1 MFDIGFLELVLIAI
15 IGLLVLGPERLPVAA
30 RAVGRWVGKAKR
42 MTSQFSQEINRQIEI
57 EELKKELQK
66 QGESL
71 NINEDAQ
78 MIHNTVKDALR
89 DAEEFEPLPRTEP
102 DRPFTAPE
110 ETAKESIAPN
120 TIAKDANSS
129 TSQP

>member
-1 MFDIGFLELVLIAI
+1 MFDVGFLELVLIAI

-30 RAVGRWVGKAKR
+30 RTIGRWVGKAKR
-42 MTSQFSQEINRQIEI
+42 MTSQFSQEINRQIEV

-71 NINEDAQ
+71 NINEDAH
-78 MIHNTVKDALR
+78 MIHNTVKDALK

-102 DRPFTAPE
+102 DKPFNTP
-110 ETAKESIAPN
+110 KEDKSAN
-120 TIAKDANSS
+120 EANSNK
-129 TSQP
+129 TLEP

>member
-1 MFDIGFLELVLIAI
+1 MFDVGFLELVLIAI

-30 RAVGRWVGKAKR
+30 RTIGRWVGKAKR

-78 MIHNTVKDALR
+78 MIHNTVKDALK
-89 DAEEFEPLPRTEP
+89 DADEFEPLPRTEP
-102 DRPFTAPE
+102 DKAFKAPE
-110 ETAKESIAPN
+110 EPSPSEKN
-120 TIAKDANSS
+120 TKSV
-129 TSQP
+129 